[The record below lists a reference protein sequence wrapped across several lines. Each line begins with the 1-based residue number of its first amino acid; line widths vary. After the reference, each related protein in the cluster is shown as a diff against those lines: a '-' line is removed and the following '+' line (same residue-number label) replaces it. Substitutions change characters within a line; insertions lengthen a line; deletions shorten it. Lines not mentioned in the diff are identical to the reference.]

1 MSPSNQVP
9 DRPDSPYAS
18 PQAPPDPSPPSA
30 AKPHLA
36 LLLAFAPVFGLAL
49 AIFSLAL
56 GTALIAPVI
65 MAVGTVLAVAG
76 LVFGVRGAV
85 AGAGFAA
92 SIAAVF
98 ISLFTAPL
106 GALMTLAALGGFSRG
121 RQLRRWGKPVFAP
134 LVPEAS
140 GWLPSSETLHLDT
153 SAPLEAAEAW
163 RHNGLTEHAS
173 VAAFGR
179 VAAEL
184 VSLGAPANLI
194 EAAYADAL
202 DEHRHTR
209 LCFGLARDL
218 DGRTLAPGPLPA
230 VSALGMRG
238 APRAARLAHLA
249 VESLVDGALN
259 EGVSARVVAG
269 LSRVAELPRIRE
281 VLSEIARDEARH
293 AAHGFQVLRWCL
305 EEGGA
310 PVAVALEAA
319 LKTLPI
325 DAGALPYDVEEAET
339 WGLPSRAR
347 LRAEYRS
354 VRERTVARTRR
365 LLRSAGRRRSSVE
378 ARRVHAGELWREV
391 GLG

>member
-1 MSPSNQVP
+1 MK
-9 DRPDSPYAS
+9 
-18 PQAPPDPSPPSA
+18 PQ
-30 AKPHLA
+30 LA
-36 LLLAFAPVFGLAL
+36 LLFAFAPIIGLVL

-56 GTALIAPVI
+56 GTALIASVL
-65 MAVGTVLAVAG
+65 MAVSTLLAVVG

-85 AGAGFAA
+85 AAGGWAGAGFAA
-92 SIAAVF
+92 SIAAALL
-98 ISLFTAPL
+98 SLFTAPM

-121 RQLRRWGKPVFAP
+121 RQLRKRGKPVFAP
-134 LVPEAS
+134 LVPDAS
-140 GWLPSSETLHLDT
+140 GWLPSSETPQ
-153 SAPLEAAEAW
+153 SAPSAPPEVAEAW

-184 VSLGAPANLI
+184 VALGAPAKLI

-218 DGRTLAPGPLPA
+218 DGRTLAPGPFPA
-230 VSALGMRG
+230 VSALGVRRG
-238 APRAARLAHLA
+238 PRAVRLAHLA

-269 LSRVAELPRIRE
+269 LSRVAERPQTQEMLR
-281 VLSEIARDEARH
+281 EIARDEARH

-305 EEGGA
+305 QEGGA

-319 LKTLPI
+319 LAALPE
-325 DAGALPYDVEEAET
+325 DAGSLPHDVEDAER

-354 VRERTVARTRR
+354 VHKRTVARTRR
-365 LLRSAGRRRSSVE
+365 LLAEQAPALASPVST
-378 ARRVHAGELWREV
+378 
-391 GLG
+391 